1 MDGFS
6 FKLDGKGKTHY
17 RKEKIHSI
25 KDINIKTHN
34 ERMAVVAEKENKSL
48 PDNTN
53 FYVHFSN
60 F

>member
-25 KDINIKTHN
+25 KDINTKTHN
-34 ERMAVVAEKENKSL
+34 ERMAVVEKRKIIQCHI
-48 PDNTN
+48 T
-53 FYVHFSN
+53 
-60 F
+60 